1 MGCVKLLLNSGTLE
15 GMFKL
20 VVPNPVAGLGVGKA
34 TPGLPVG
41 FGLVLVYPG
50 PPDLRF
56 IGSAIFSKANWE
68 PTRYAD
74 TIESIVYSHCLGVN
88 NLGALVAGA
97 KLF

>member
-1 MGCVKLLLNSGTLE
+1 MLA
-15 GMFKL
+15 
-20 VVPNPVAGLGVGKA
+20 VPNPVAGLVGG
-34 TPGLPVG
+34 TLRPGPRIGL
-41 FGLVLVYPG
+41 GLVLVAPG
-50 PPDLRF
+50 PTALRF
-56 IGSAIFSKANWE
+56 IGSAIFSKAKLE